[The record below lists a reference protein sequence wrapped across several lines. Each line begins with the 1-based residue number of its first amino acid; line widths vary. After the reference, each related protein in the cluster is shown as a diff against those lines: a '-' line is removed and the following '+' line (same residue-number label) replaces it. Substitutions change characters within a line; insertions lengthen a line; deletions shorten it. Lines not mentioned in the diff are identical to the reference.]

1 MTKHDNINIKLEV
14 CKDKTSGKL
23 LIKAHFNSKAPN
35 IFEQKDGTFWVPT
48 VEEKDLLHE
57 AFQLIPSDKYYNTS
71 DNNTNTNRTNE
82 TEYMKDPTLE
92 QKNESN
98 NYQEYGE
105 ENLKDND
112 LQQYDKTSETD
123 TYEIQDEQ
131 IKNEDYTENSDK
143 KEETDTTNT
152 DKTSTDEVDYN
163 QKENDKI
170 LEDDGLIVE
179 ADSEA
184 IEAALKKH
192 SDKDKTIIEADE
204 QTIID
209 KVLSQKKKGK
219 WSKR

>member
-14 CKDKTSGKL
+14 CKDITSGKL

-48 VEEKDLLHE
+48 VEEKDLLHD

-71 DNNTNTNRTNE
+71 DSNRTTNDTNE

-112 LQQYDKTSETD
+112 LQQYDKNTETD
-123 TYEIQDEQ
+123 TYEIHDEQ
-131 IKNEDYTENSDK
+131 IKNEDYKENSDK

-152 DKTSTDEVDYN
+152 DKTSTDEVDYT

-192 SDKDKTIIEADE
+192 ADKDKTIIEADE